1 MGKAVKPL
9 TKSQIIS
16 ELAEQSGL
24 TKKDVTA
31 VLEAMSG
38 LITTAVSKKGPGQ
51 FTIPNLCKIV
61 VKVKPAT
68 KKPPSSQPADGRD
81 EVGRSEAC
89 QPRHSRASAQGSQG
103 HGGLIQAPRSGSS
116 RPRW

>member
-51 FTIPNLCKIV
+51 FTRSPSQSTSTRLAPFGPTQIIV
-61 VKVKPAT
+61 
-68 KKPPSSQPADGRD
+68 S
-81 EVGRSEAC
+81 
-89 QPRHSRASAQGSQG
+89 
-103 HGGLIQAPRSGSS
+103 
-116 RPRW
+116 